1 MDRLADA
8 IRELDAP
15 TRALLDLS
23 IRRRIR
29 DDAMAP
35 LLRTDPFHLAW
46 RRARALERIAA
57 AIGDEE
63 DFLALGEVRAAL
75 TRLPDEAWSVPA
87 ALPPPQP
94 EPAVAQLAEP
104 EPVAEPEP
112 GPSVAVPITPTVALV
127 PRARS
132 LVVLTGETL
141 ELNLPEPVLHA
152 LARSREL
159 ADYVRSDAAAPV
171 RRNALVAAIAALFGL
186 LFGRRRRRR

>member
-8 IRELDAP
+8 IRQLDAP

-57 AIGDEE
+57 AIGDDE

-75 TRLPDEAWSVPA
+75 TRLPDDAWFVPV
-87 ALPPPQP
+87 ALPAPAPEPATAELP
-94 EPAVAQLAEP
+94 EPAVADASP
-104 EPVAEPEP
+104 A
-112 GPSVAVPITPTVALV
+112 AVALV
-127 PRARS
+127 PRGNG
-132 LVVLTGETL
+132 LVVLKGHTL

-152 LARSREL
+152 IERSRDL
-159 ADYVRSDAAAPV
+159 AAYVRSDAAAPV
-171 RRNALVAAIAALFGL
+171 RRNALLAAIAAFFGL
-186 LFGRRRRRR
+186 LLGRRRRRR

>member
-57 AIGDEE
+57 AIGDED
-63 DFLALGEVRAAL
+63 DFLALGDVRAAL

-87 ALPPPQP
+87 ALPPPQAEPPAIREPEPLVSPEP
-94 EPAVAQLAEP
+94 EPAV
-104 EPVAEPEP
+104 
-112 GPSVAVPITPTVALV
+112 SVPITPTVALV
-127 PRARS
+127 PRGRS
-132 LVVLTGETL
+132 LVVLTGQTL

-152 LARSREL
+152 LERSREL

-171 RRNALVAAIAALFGL
+171 RRNAIVAAIAAFFGL
-186 LFGRRRRRR
+186 LLGRRRRRR